1 MKEYFGIVLRKIQK
15 NKMDTIN
22 KVAGLTLAVVAC
34 LLIAFYVN
42 DESSYDQFHSKKDRV
57 YRLLKEGERNESGTN
72 PIWPMVMFQHLRN
85 QIPGVEKIANLTN
98 IGWQSQSVFTVD
110 HIPFQENGVYVADPE
125 ILDILD
131 FHVTESQ
138 SHKDLLVAPNTMLI
152 SRKMAAKFFQDE
164 NPVGKTIKYENMVD
178 LTIAGVFENFPDQS
192 HINPE
197 FLISSSTMEQM
208 DNKQWTNQ
216 GSNAYILLAHQVS
229 PEEVA
234 KKIKEVVI
242 HAAKDSEWLFTETKF
257 SLQPL
262 TDIHLF
268 SSGFHWDSAK
278 KGNIDFVRMILMIGI
293 LILLIAGANHINLT
307 ITQSMT
313 ETKQFAVMKTMG
325 GSPHQVRLYIY
336 TEIFLNVA
344 ISVVLAAFITL
355 MILPI
360 FGSLVEKQ
368 FVLGLQ
374 TYLRMAFLLMAIVVT
389 LTFITAVYPAFLF
402 SRIPV
407 MRIFQNSYKIG
418 GENIRKGLIIFQFA
432 ISAILIASTIF
443 MYQQMQLL
451 TGTKLGFDKEQLLV
465 INNPGD
471 FLGTP
476 TTQYERFKSLV
487 DKLPTV
493 ESIGCA
499 RNAPAG
505 NINEIGEIKSRGTD
519 DKEAHPCR
527 IILSFDNLL
536 PTIRAH
542 FLAGTDFTES
552 KTSKQLVMSRKMVE
566 ELGETPESI
575 IGKEYAI
582 KYRTDGARV
591 VGVVDD
597 VQYYPHLM
605 KDEQNSAVVFWNTS
619 RSALSIVVRTAK
631 GDWRNTVAQ
640 LEKAWKEAVPEWPFS
655 YELMD
660 ERLARSYKKE
670 LKDIRTITVFS
681 IVAIIL
687 SCFGVMGISHY
698 TARKRT
704 KEIAIRKVSGAN
716 NKDIMVLLNTNF
728 MVLNIIAFLVAIPVV
743 ILFLNHWLQ
752 NFSYKTNLNW
762 WVFVLAGLATSAIIL
777 ITVSWQSWRAATTNP
792 AKVLK
797 SEA

>member
-1 MKEYFGIVLRKIQK
+1 MKEYFGIVLRKVQK
-15 NKMDTIN
+15 NKADTIN
-22 KVAGLTLAVVAC
+22 KIAGLTIAMVAC

-42 DESSYDQFHSKKDRV
+42 DEFSYDQFHSKKDRV
-57 YRLLKEGERNESGTN
+57 YRLVKDGERNESGTN
-72 PIWPMVMFQHLRN
+72 PIWPMVMFQHLRD
-85 QIPGVEKIANLTN
+85 QIPGAEKIVNLSSF
-98 IGWQSQSVFTVD
+98 GQGVFTAN
-110 HIPFQENGVYVADPE
+110 HTPFLEEDIYIADAE
-125 ILDILD
+125 VFDVFD
-131 FHVTESQ
+131 FRIMESQ

-152 SRKMAAKFFQDE
+152 SRKMATKFFPDE
-164 NPVGKTIKYENMVD
+164 SPVGKTIKYENMVD
-178 LTIAGVFENFPDQS
+178 LTITGVFENFPDQS
-192 HINPE
+192 HINPQ
-197 FLISSSTMEQM
+197 FLISSSTAEQM

-216 GSNAYILLAHQVS
+216 GSKAYILLADQAS

-234 KKIKEVVI
+234 KKIKEAVI

-262 TDIHLF
+262 TDIHLL

-293 LILLIAGANHINLT
+293 LILLVAGANHINLT

-336 TEIFLNVA
+336 TEIFLNVV

-360 FGSLVEKQ
+360 FGNLVEKQ
-368 FVLGLQ
+368 FMLGLQ
-374 TYLRMAFLLMAIVVT
+374 TYLRMAFLLIAIVVT

-432 ISAILIASTIF
+432 ISAILIASAIF

-451 TGTKLGFDKEQLLV
+451 TSTKLGFDKEQLLV
-465 INNPGD
+465 INNPGS
-471 FLGTP
+471 FLGTT
-476 TTQYERFKSLV
+476 TTQYERFKNLV

-505 NINEIGEIKSRGTD
+505 NINETGEIKSRGAT

-552 KTSKQLVMSRKMVE
+552 KTSKQLVMSRKIVE
-566 ELGETPESI
+566 ELDETPESI

-597 VQYYPHLM
+597 VQYYPHLK

-619 RSALSIVVRTAK
+619 RSAAAASIIVRTST
-631 GDWRNTVAQ
+631 GDWRNTVTQ
-640 LEKAWKEAVPEWPFS
+640 LEKAWKEAVPEWPFT

-670 LKDIRTITVFS
+670 LTDIRTITIFS

-704 KEIAIRKVSGAN
+704 KEIAIRKVNGAN
-716 NKDIMVLLNTNF
+716 KKDIMILLNTNF
-728 MVLNIIAFLVAIPVV
+728 MVLNVIAFLVAIPVV
-743 ILFLNHWLQ
+743 VLFLNHWLQ
-752 NFSYKTNLNW
+752 SFSYKTNLSW
-762 WVFVLAGLATSAIIL
+762 WVFVLAGLATSL
-777 ITVSWQSWRAATTNP
+777 IVFLTVSWQSWRAATTNP